1 MVRPRSAAEAA
12 PSPVADGEAPGGA
25 GAASADPPPQRSV
38 GPALGH
44 ALLGRAARLGGLVI
58 AIVLVMAFFAIK
70 SDGLFLK
77 SNNLLG
83 MLRYMSTLAIIGLGL
98 TTVLVVGEIDLSF
111 PNMYGLSAMVMAV
124 SWIEWGWPMWAAI
137 AAAYVVALAVG
148 SFNAFFTAIVRIP
161 SFVATLG
168 SSTLILGFTL
178 YVSKSNRYDPRN
190 PPPGKPDVPGGE
202 LGFFRG
208 LANQDLPGE
217 LPMQVVWLVGIAVVF
232 WVALHRSLFG
242 FRLRAIGGNQA
253 AARLAKLPVVRY
265 KWLAFVIVAATA
277 TTAALLDF
285 SYVASV
291 APDSGLQLLFPVF
304 AAVIIGGAS
313 LQGGHGTVVG
323 TLLGALLLAVIANG
337 LAVIAAGAFAQ
348 QMLLGVVTIGAV
360 VLDQVSQR
368 WRTR

>member
-1 MVRPRSAAEAA
+1 VRSRPVGKVPKALETEGWRVDEAR
-12 PSPVADGEAPGGA
+12 PSDA
-25 GAASADPPPQRSV
+25 AASAPRKNGSMV
-38 GPALGH
+38 GR
-44 ALLGRAARLGGLVI
+44 ALLGRAARVGGLVLAI
-58 AIVLVMAFFAIK
+58 ALVMAYFAIE

-77 SNNLLG
+77 TNNLLG
-83 MLRYMSTLAIIGLGL
+83 MLRYMSTVAIIGLGL
-98 TTVLVVGEIDLSF
+98 TTVLIVGEIDLSF
-111 PNMYGLSAMVMAV
+111 PNVFGLSAMMSAV
-124 SWIEWGWPMWAAI
+124 AWIEWGWPLWAA
-137 AAAYVVALAVG
+137 VVK
-148 SFNAFFTAIVRIP
+148 IP

-190 PPPGKPDVPGGE
+190 PPPGKPDVPDGE

-208 LANQDLPGE
+208 LANPDLPLD
-217 LPMQVVWLVGIAVVF
+217 LPMQVVWMAGIAIVF

-242 FRLRAIGGNQA
+242 FRLRAIGGNQN

-265 KWLAFVIVAATA
+265 KWVAFLIVATA
-277 TTAALLDF
+277 AATAALLDF

-291 APDSGLQLLFPVF
+291 APDSGLQLLFPTF

-313 LQGGHGTVVG
+313 LQGGHGTVLG

-348 QMLLGVVTIGAV
+348 QILLGVVTIGAV
-360 VLDQVSQR
+360 VLDQLTQR
-368 WRTR
+368 WRTVR